1 MFYFGNR
8 IIFLYFIQILLFLFF
23 IRIQQVCQELNLL
36 ESMQTICQLARP
48 FTIRDDDL
56 AT

>member
-1 MFYFGNR
+1 MFYFGK
-8 IIFLYFIQILLFLFF
+8 IIFSNDLQFYSLF
-23 IRIQQVCQELNLL
+23 RIQQVCQELNLL
-36 ESMQTICQLARP
+36 ESMQTVCQLARP

>member
-1 MFYFGNR
+1 MFYYGKRFPP
-8 IIFLYFIQILLFLFF
+8 LFCISLCHIF

-36 ESMQTICQLARP
+36 EPMQTISQLARP

-56 AT
+56 AA